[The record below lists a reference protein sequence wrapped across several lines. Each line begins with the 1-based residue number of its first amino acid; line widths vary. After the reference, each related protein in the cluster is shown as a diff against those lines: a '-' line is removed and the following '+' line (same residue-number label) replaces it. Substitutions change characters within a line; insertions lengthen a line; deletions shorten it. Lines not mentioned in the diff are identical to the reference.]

1 LSSLTAALR
10 IIWDA
15 LLYRVK
21 RREAN
26 NALTTISLMVAF
38 HLPWLDVGYR
48 ALYAVVLNVYI
59 YLMND
64 YFDVELDLASPQKDQ
79 VKARFLA
86 EHKGAGA
93 GALIGLGLLL
103 LGGAAAHSWL
113 LVIAFGVNSFIVLI
127 YSAWLKRKPMVDV
140 VTMGLW
146 GVSMA
151 LVGLPEVGSGLG
163 WRLVGLLGL
172 LCSCFEIIQ
181 VVRDEPGDRVTN
193 IVTTAILLGSRGAA
207 WLFRAMVVASA
218 AYGSLL
224 LSGQLPLLA
233 PFGRAAAAAPF
244 PVAAALLVAAVLP
257 LTPERAD
264 RTWDLCRLLFGAV
277 WAALLAQVYFG
288 YLL

>member
-1 LSSLTAALR
+1 LSALGAALR

-15 LLYRVK
+15 LLSRVR

-26 NALTTISLMVAF
+26 NALTTITLMVAF
-38 HLPWLDVGYR
+38 HLPWIDVAYR
-48 ALYAVVLNVYI
+48 AVYAVVLNIYI

-79 VKARFLA
+79 TKARFLA
-86 EHKGAGA
+86 EHKGAAA
-93 GALIGLGLLL
+93 GALGGLGLVLL
-103 LGGAAAHSWL
+103 GAAAVHSWL
-113 LVIAFGVNSFIVLI
+113 LVVALGVNSAIVLV

-151 LVGLPEVGSGLG
+151 LVGLPAASSGLG

-193 IVTTAILLGSRGAA
+193 IVTTAILLGARGAA
-207 WLFRAMVVASA
+207 WLFRALVVASA
-218 AYGSLL
+218 VYGGLL
-224 LSGQLPLLA
+224 L
-233 PFGRAAAAAPF
+233 FGRV

-277 WAALLAQVYFG
+277 WASLLAQVYLG
-288 YLL
+288 QLR